1 MENDNYTTSDA
12 EVLDE
17 VAKLIHG
24 ISGLLYDR
32 THIDMMYPDSIEAQM
47 VKKEVAL
54 LLSNLHARGLYDG
67 ERKFRIQY
75 TEVGHGKMIKG
86 KRYDGKKT
94 ALMHAVSAEVALARL
109 HQSYSPGA
117 IKSIDEVE
125 TVVE

>member
-1 MENDNYTTSDA
+1 MKDNCTVADA

-17 VAKLIHG
+17 IAKRIHDV
-24 ISGLLYDR
+24 SVLLYDGA
-32 THIDMMYPDSIEAQM
+32 HIDTVYPDSFEAQM

-54 LLSNLHARGLYDG
+54 LLTNLHARGLYDG
-67 ERKFRIQY
+67 ERKFRIYY

-86 KRYDGKKT
+86 KQYDGKKT
-94 ALMHAVSAEVALARL
+94 AVMHAVSAEVALARL

-125 TVVE
+125 TIVE